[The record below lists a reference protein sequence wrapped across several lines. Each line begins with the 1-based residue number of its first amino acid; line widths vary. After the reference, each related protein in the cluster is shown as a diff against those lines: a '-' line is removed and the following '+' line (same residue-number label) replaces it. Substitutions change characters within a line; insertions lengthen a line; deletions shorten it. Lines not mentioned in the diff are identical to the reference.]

1 MFGEIFKLFFFHY
14 SIFFGEN
21 IVLMWSHALPSF
33 WHKHL
38 VWTPSLWAPSPTWS
52 QDTVEKNGGKKMVKN
67 IFKNT
72 GLKRAAT
79 LKCCTQR
86 LKCIYIWTQGARVR
100 SEELLTYVLIYAN
113 ISAHDFDR
121 DTESFKA
128 NPLMLTCLIV
138 IYKWNILRLVLG
150 SNIPQLTVDV
160 KGFDLMEN
168 TSF

>member
-1 MFGEIFKLFFFHY
+1 MKPCFTLILAQA
-14 SIFFGEN
+14 SC
-21 IVLMWSHALPSF
+21 VDSVPLSSF
-33 WHKHL
+33 TNMEPRYCW
-38 VWTPSLWAPSPTWS
+38 
-52 QDTVEKNGGKKMVKN
+52 EKWWEKMVKN